1 MKPPPSQSPCRWILT
16 TLIWSLPLLLVT
28 NAYWS
33 WRFSQSFP
41 ESYKQQLWDD
51 LITYPSDPFGYLAA
65 DDQYSVTY
73 IVPWKAKVDYPW
85 LSRFDTVTG
94 PERTT
99 PEHRKL
105 LLQFFGPQPDAA
117 PGWVKPE
124 RLRHAHRLGE
134 GEFEIEMFTATG
146 WPVRLLWCR
155 WKREQTTHAPNRWTA
170 IVLNEPGGQE
180 VNSVASVL
188 PFRLVWT
195 GQLIYGSF
203 WITVV
208 ALLRT
213 SWWVLRRGWRDQ
225 RAQRG
230 RCIFCNY
237 DLRGN
242 TTGICPECGAAITSS
257 GEPA

>member
-1 MKPPPSQSPCRWILT
+1 MKPSQTQSRCRSILT

-33 WRFSQSFP
+33 WRFSQYFP
-41 ESYKQQLWDD
+41 TSYEEQWWEF

-73 IVPWKAKVDYPW
+73 IVPWKTKVDYPW

-99 PEHRKL
+99 PEQREL
-105 LLQFFGPQPDAA
+105 WPQFFEPQPDAA
-117 PGWVKPE
+117 PSWVKPE
-124 RLRHAHRLGE
+124 RLRNAHRLAA
-134 GEFEIEMFTATG
+134 GEFEVEMFTATG

-155 WKREQTTHAPNRWTA
+155 WKRDQSGQAADRSTA

-180 VNSVASVL
+180 VASAASVL
-188 PFRLVWT
+188 PFRPVWT

-203 WITVV
+203 WFAVV

-225 RAQRG
+225 RARRG
-230 RCIFCNY
+230 RCTFCNY

-242 TTGICPECGAAITSS
+242 TTGVCPECGAAITPR
-257 GEPA
+257 ETP